1 MDTTGDRLYG
11 RQTELA
17 VGNFQ
22 ISGETAPTSLIRAM
36 ALIKGAAARTNGAAE
51 GTGVSPALAEAIASA
66 AAEVADGRHDDQFP
80 VDIFQTGSGT
90 STNMNVN
97 EVIATLAGRRLG
109 AEVHPNDHVNA
120 SQSTNDT
127 FPSAIRMA
135 ALDGIVNALT
145 PALEE
150 LERRLA
156 LAAREFDSVV
166 KAGRT
171 HLMDATPITLGQEFG
186 GYRAQVRGAID
197 GLADGV
203 PRLAGLPIGG
213 TATGNGLNAPEG
225 FGRAVADRLA
235 DETGL
240 PLREA
245 EEHFSV
251 QGAQDALVECS
262 GHLRT
267 AAIALCKIA
276 NDLRWMASGPRTGLA
291 EITLRP
297 LQPGSSIMPGKV
309 NPVIC
314 EVTTQVSAQVIGND
328 AAIGFAGAQGNFELN
343 AFLPLIA
350 RNLLE
355 SVELLTATAAA
366 LARTVEGIGVNVV
379 RCRENA
385 EATPAI
391 ATVLNPHLGYEV
403 ATEVVRESLA
413 TGRSIRDVVLDRD
426 LLGSDELDEILDV
439 GSMAR
444 GSVGPPADVP
454 GEDPPVPPDA
464 VPLSETGTI
473 GPSGS

>member
-1 MDTTGDRLYG
+1 MRATADRLYG

-17 VGNFQ
+17 VDNFQ
-22 ISGETAPTSLIRAM
+22 ISGQEVPAALIRALAM
-36 ALIKGAAARTNGAAE
+36 IKRAAATVNGASDESVVDPAVADAITAAAGDIAE
-51 GTGVSPALAEAIASA
+51 GRYA
-66 AAEVADGRHDDQFP
+66 DQFP

-90 STNMNVN
+90 STNMNLN

-109 AEVHPNDHVNA
+109 LEVHPNDEVNA

-127 FPSAIRMA
+127 FPSAIRIA
-135 ALDGIVNALT
+135 ALRALDESLI

-156 LAAREFDSVV
+156 VGARRFGSVI

-171 HLMDATPITLGQEFG
+171 HLMDATPITLGQELG
-186 GYRAQVRGAID
+186 GHRAQVHDAID
-197 GLADGV
+197 
-203 PRLAGLPIGG
+203 RLAGCMPRLMKLPIGG

-225 FGRAVADRLA
+225 FGAAVAARLA

-240 PLREA
+240 PLRETD
-245 EEHFSV
+245 EHFSV

-267 AAIALCKIA
+267 AAVALFKIA

-291 EITLRP
+291 EITLES

-314 EVTTQVSAQVIGND
+314 EVTTQVAAQVIGND
-328 AAIGFAGAQGNFELN
+328 AAVAFAGTQGSFELN
-343 AFLPLIA
+343 AFLPLMA

-355 SVELLTATAAA
+355 SLELLTKTTTA
-366 LARTVEGIGVNVV
+366 LATTVAGIEANID
-379 RCRENA
+379 RCRTNA

-391 ATVLNPHLGYEV
+391 ATASNPRLGYDV
-403 ATEVVRESLA
+403 AAEVVRESLA
-413 TGRSIRDVVLDRD
+413 GERSIRDVVLERG
-426 LLGSDELDEILDV
+426 LLDADELDEILDLAA
-439 GSMAR
+439 MAR
-444 GSVGPPADVP
+444 GSVAPPPGVP
-454 GEDPPVPPDA
+454 GEEPPVPPEDIPPA
-464 VPLSETGTI
+464 KSGII
-473 GPSGS
+473 GPDRP